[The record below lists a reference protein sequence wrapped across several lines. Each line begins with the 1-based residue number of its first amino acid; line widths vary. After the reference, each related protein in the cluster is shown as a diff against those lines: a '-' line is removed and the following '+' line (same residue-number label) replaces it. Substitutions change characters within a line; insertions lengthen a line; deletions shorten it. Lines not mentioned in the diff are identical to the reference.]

1 MGINREAIK
10 QAIADTLGDA
20 YDCTR
25 VWQAWGYG
33 TMGPDDFVQ
42 VAEQDDRLEEL
53 TDAVIAAIGA
63 ASTPQPA
70 DGAADQHLP

>member
-1 MGINREAIK
+1 MIDKLKREAIK

-25 VWQAWGYG
+25 VWQAWSYG

-63 ASTPQPA
+63 PSATQPA
-70 DGAADQHLP
+70 DGAATTD